1 MKKIIATALAATI
14 ACSFAG
20 CKPKNEEVKND
31 GNPTLIWYLNTSNQA
46 DAPKVM
52 ERINEIIEPE
62 IGAKLEIKFIDG
74 GAYNEKMNMTM
85 ASGSE
90 YDLCFTGY
98 VNNYNN
104 AVKMGGLQPIK
115 EIIDKETPQLWDLI
129 PEYAWKSITMND
141 NVYAVPN
148 VQLFAMP
155 TAVFIDKE
163 MTEKY
168 NFDYNSIKSIRDM
181 VPFFESIK
189 ANEPDKYAYQ
199 PSFGVGPWM
208 LDYEPV
214 MVGMNELVI
223 RKDDENC
230 KVVKRYETPEYIE
243 AVNTLSEWYK
253 KGYIRKDVASA
264 DGDDAM
270 AYEKTL
276 AYSASYKPGIEAD
289 AKKTRGR
296 DFVAKPLAEGYITSN
311 LCLQTLTGVSA
322 TSKNPEKAVKLL
334 YMLHSNKELYN
345 TLCHG
350 IEGTHYKKLDENTYS
365 PNKDSGYYLTCDW
378 ALGNQFNSYILEGKE
393 KDVWEQS
400 EKLNNEATQSR
411 LLGFNFNT
419 ENVVNEISRCTAI
432 LDEYTGLENG
442 SVDVD
447 VTLKAF
453 SRKLDEAGINT
464 IIAELQKQIDEFIG
478 K

>member
-1 MKKIIATALAATI
+1 MKKIIAAALTATI

-20 CKPKNEEVKND
+20 CGEKSEVKS
-31 GNPTLIWYLNTSNQA
+31 GSNPTLVWYLNASNQS
-46 DAPKVM
+46 DAPSVM
-52 ERINEIIEPE
+52 EEINKIIEPK
-62 IGAKLEIKFIDG
+62 IGAKLDIKFIDP

-104 AVKMGGLQPIK
+104 AVKMGGLHPIK
-115 EIIDKETPQLWDLI
+115 EIIDKEAPELWDLI
-129 PEYAWKSITMND
+129 PDYAWKSITMND

-155 TAVFIDKE
+155 TAVFMDKA

-168 NFDYNSIKSIRDM
+168 NFDYNSMKHITDI
-181 VPFFESIK
+181 VPFLENIK

-199 PSFGVGPWM
+199 PSFGVGPWL

-214 MVGMNELVI
+214 MVGMDDLVI
-223 RKDDENC
+223 RKDDEKC
-230 KVVKRYETPEYIE
+230 KVLKRYETPEYLE
-243 AVNTLSEWYK
+243 AVNTLSDWYK
-253 KGYIRKDVASA
+253 KGYIRKDIASA
-264 DGDDAM
+264 DASDAM
-270 AYEKTL
+270 SYEKTV

-289 AKKTRGR
+289 TKKIRGK
-296 DFVAKPLAEGYITSN
+296 DFVVKPLADGYITSN
-311 LCLQTLTGVSA
+311 LCLQTLTGVGA

-345 TLCHG
+345 MLCHG
-350 IEGTHYKKLDENTYS
+350 IEGKHYKMVDDNTYS
-365 PNKDSGYYLTCDW
+365 PNKNSGYYLTCDW

-393 KDVWEQS
+393 KDVYEQS
-400 EKLNNEATQSR
+400 AKLNEEAKQSK

-419 ENVVNEISRCTAI
+419 ENVVNEISRCTAV

-442 SVDVD
+442 SVDVKS
-447 VTLKAF
+447 TLNAF
-453 SRKLDEAGINT
+453 SKKLEEAGIDT
-464 IIAELQKQIDEFIG
+464 VIAELQKQIDEFI
-478 K
+478 KK